1 MENSWRKS
9 LIYRVIG
16 SYSHKDCR
24 LPSSHPEAG
33 CGLRH
38 GNWLRHEVARSVA
51 LDDAELRHGPQLM
64 AEIGD
69 VRRFA
74 HKGSLTAFA
83 GVDPGANQSGT
94 YEAKSTRS
102 SKRGSPEL
110 RKTLFVLM
118 TVLLQKAPPDNPVFQ
133 FLDKKRAEGKHYHVY
148 MTAGCNKFLRIYDG
162 KVKEFM
168 NTLDAP
174 ADMDSTGLSR

>member
-1 MENSWRKS
+1 MVQEAITQLNTVSKTVEVFRTEMNRLAQELPEYEVVMSLYGTGKS
-9 LIYRVIG
+9 I
-16 SYSHKDCR
+16 
-24 LPSSHPEAG
+24 
-33 CGLRH
+33 
-38 GNWLRHEVARSVA
+38 
-51 LDDAELRHGPQLM
+51 GPQLM

-74 HKGSLTAFA
+74 HNGSLTAFA

-118 TVLLQKAPPDNPVFQ
+118 MVLLQKAPQNDPVFQ
-133 FLDKKRAEGKHYHVY
+133 FLDKKRTEGKPYHVY
-148 MTAGCNKFLRIYDG
+148 MTASCNKFLRIYYG
-162 KVKEFM
+162 KVKAYM
-168 NTLDAP
+168 GTLDIP
-174 ADMDSTGLSR
+174 VDTDSTGLSR